1 VKGSAVNNIKFG
13 SYLFTIHSAG
23 VIQAA
28 RTLFGL
34 NYGTREPVCQCKV
47 KCTMGTTQR
56 QNSEV
61 PFRGGL
67 TRSSDEIPVMGM
79 ERRG

>member
-1 VKGSAVNNIKFG
+1 MLYSDKHGRH
-13 SYLFTIHSAG
+13 LFTGCAAD
-23 VIQAA
+23 VFQAA

-34 NYGTREPVCQCKV
+34 NYGTREPVWQCKV

-67 TRSSDEIPVMGM
+67 TRSSDEIPVMGV